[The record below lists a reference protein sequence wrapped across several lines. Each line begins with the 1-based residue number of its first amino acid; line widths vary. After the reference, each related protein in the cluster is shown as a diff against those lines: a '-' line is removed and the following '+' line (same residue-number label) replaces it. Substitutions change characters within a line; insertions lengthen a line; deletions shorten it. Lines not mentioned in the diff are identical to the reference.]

1 MGIVVPPNKPIVGAN
16 AFAHS
21 SGIHQDGVLKD
32 RENFEI
38 IDPRSVG
45 WEESSIVLTAR
56 SGRHALR
63 HRLEELGYHLN
74 QDELNIAYERFVK
87 VADKK
92 KEVYDE
98 DLMAIVEDEI
108 RDFPLRFVLD
118 YLHTVSGTGTVPS
131 ATVRIGIDGKS
142 HVQESAWGDGPV
154 DATYR
159 AIKKAT
165 DNTNTKVE
173 DYTIRGVTGGAEAM
187 GEVTVNVSCNGRIS
201 RGRGISTDIIEASA
215 KAFLDALNRLAIQQ
229 DSHKEREPTV

>member
-1 MGIVVPPNKPIVGAN
+1 M
-16 AFAHS
+16 
-21 SGIHQDGVLKD
+21 
-32 RENFEI
+32 
-38 IDPRSVG
+38 
-45 WEESSIVLTAR
+45 
-56 SGRHALR
+56 R
-63 HRLEELGYHLN
+63 HRLTELGFHLN

-131 ATVRIGIDGKS
+131 ATVRIGIDGKN

-165 DNTNTKVE
+165 DNANTKVE

-187 GEVTVNVSCNGRIS
+187 GEVTVNVSCNGRDNQGTRRFNRYYRSQLPKLFSMRSIAWPFS
-201 RGRGISTDIIEASA
+201 KTITRSENQPFSIRRWTQM
-215 KAFLDALNRLAIQQ
+215 DAN
-229 DSHKEREPTV
+229 KM